1 MRSRSWRRTA
11 SVLAIAL
18 LAAFSVALAEDA
30 FFHTDDGCAVE
41 RHCLAC
47 RWHHGAAASPTSIT
61 APVAVLAPGD
71 LVGNSSPVALL
82 EVALPKHRR
91 AHPPS
96 PDSPARVSAGARP
109 LPEAPDGGFSKW
121 R

>member
-18 LAAFSVALAEDA
+18 LAAFSIALAEDA

-47 RWHHGAAASPTSIT
+47 RWHHGTAASPAGIA
-61 APVAVLAPGD
+61 APVAALAPGD
-71 LVGNSSPVALL
+71 LVGSNSPVALL
-82 EVALPKHRR
+82 EVAPPETPSR
-91 AHPPS
+91 APPI
-96 PDSPARVSAGARP
+96 A
-109 LPEAPDGGFSKW
+109 
-121 R
+121 

>member
-18 LAAFSVALAEDA
+18 LAAFSIALAEDA

-61 APVAVLAPGD
+61 APVAALAPGD
-71 LVGNSSPVALL
+71 LIGSSSRVALL
-82 EVALPKHRR
+82 EVAPPETPSR
-91 AHPPS
+91 APPI
-96 PDSPARVSAGARP
+96 A
-109 LPEAPDGGFSKW
+109 
-121 R
+121 